1 LADGA
6 TGRLVAH
13 CKKSACGFTDILAA
27 AGLRPGDYA
36 APDPLTLA
44 RREAE
49 MKADALRRAMAA
61 EKIWREA
68 EPIGGTLAETY
79 LQSRGIDCPL
89 PKTLRF
95 HGACWHGATRQA
107 WPAMI
112 ALIEGGEGYA
122 VHRTYLRPDGQ
133 GKASVE
139 PAKAMLGAAAGGA
152 VRLTD
157 GPSRLVIGEGIE
169 STLSLACGLLDGP
182 ATLWA
187 GLSTSGMRGLRL
199 PANPGSL
206 TVACDG
212 DRPGREAAHALAG
225 RAHGLGWRV
234 EMLDPGAARD
244 FNDVLMQRRVAA

>member
-1 LADGA
+1 
-6 TGRLVAH
+6 
-13 CKKSACGFTDILAA
+13 
-27 AGLRPGDYA
+27 
-36 APDPLTLA
+36 
-44 RREAE
+44 
-49 MKADALRRAMAA
+49 
-61 EKIWREA
+61 
-68 EPIGGTLAETY
+68 
-79 LQSRGIDCPL
+79 
-89 PKTLRF
+89 
-95 HGACWHGATRQA
+95 
-107 WPAMI
+107 MI